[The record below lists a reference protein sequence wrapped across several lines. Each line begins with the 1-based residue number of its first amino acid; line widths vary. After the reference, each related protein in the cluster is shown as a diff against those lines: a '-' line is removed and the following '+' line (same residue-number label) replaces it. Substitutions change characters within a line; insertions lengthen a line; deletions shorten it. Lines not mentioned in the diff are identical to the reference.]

1 MFYKTK
7 RISALLL
14 SIGLIVGLLGQDV
27 SAQSTIYQNTNRDTL
42 PPEEKMEIKEPYL
55 EEYDELLQTEQTEES
70 LVSALMDT
78 YDVDFTTAQADV
90 SEFLTLLQ
98 EHHLL
103 ADD

>member
-1 MFYKTK
+1 MIEIFRFTV
-7 RISALLL
+7 IPTPIHL
-14 SIGLIVGLLGQDV
+14 S
-27 SAQSTIYQNTNRDTL
+27 
-42 PPEEKMEIKEPYL
+42 
-55 EEYDELLQTEQTEES
+55 ELLQTEQTEES

>member
-1 MFYKTK
+1 MHIVSGFFVCEIAGETIAIPSGQAAH
-7 RISALLL
+7 RIS
-14 SIGLIVGLLGQDV
+14 GLV
-27 SAQSTIYQNTNRDTL
+27 AFNDTGKFL
-42 PPEEKMEIKEPYL
+42 F
-55 EEYDELLQTEQTEES
+55 ELLQTEQTEES